1 MVARSSCRSFLEYPS
16 TACQRRAR
24 RGRIT
29 CIGTG
34 LVLRPLPAPLL
45 LSHPQLLQDKD
56 ERLNEL
62 EKKLTQVQCLFLEKE
77 MELEKLQ
84 STTKE
89 LDANLQEVRQS
100 TSRIDNEGLR
110 SEIQKLKESLG
121 EAREQ
126 LRVSGETPTH
136 TAPPHSQ
143 TSSPKWPH

>member
-1 MVARSSCRSFLEYPS
+1 MYRDRW
-16 TACQRRAR
+16 
-24 RGRIT
+24 
-29 CIGTG
+29 

-100 TSRIDNEGLR
+100 ASKIDNEGLR
-110 SEIQKLKESLG
+110 SEIQRLKESLG

-126 LRVSGETPTH
+126 LRVSGETPSSHCPT
-136 TAPPHSQ
+136 TLPNLFPQMAPLGS
-143 TSSPKWPH
+143 